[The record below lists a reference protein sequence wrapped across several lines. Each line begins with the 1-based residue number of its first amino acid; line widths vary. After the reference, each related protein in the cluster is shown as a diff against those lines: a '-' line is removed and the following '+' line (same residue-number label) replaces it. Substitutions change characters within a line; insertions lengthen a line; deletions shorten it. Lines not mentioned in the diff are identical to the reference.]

1 MADALILCIARTVEL
16 NAYNKNYTKQDLNNL
31 YYLNGLVQD
40 CSNSTANALELLQSC
55 IKPLMQGVEKW

>member
-1 MADALILCIARTVEL
+1 MEL

-55 IKPLMQGVEKW
+55 IKLLM